1 MELLYLWIDRYNNIL
16 NQGFNFSSEY
26 NIHYDDAKKQ
36 ISIAQLN
43 KKKLQLFNESF
54 LNVTAIIG
62 KNGSGKS
69 SIFSAIKEI
78 FSNDLYHRNKML
90 VVVKQEDGKLLLV
103 KKEFADK
110 ENLVIDKPKSLV
122 VDDLDKNVKVGTL
135 IDLIFNSNSFS
146 IYDKSKFSNDFY
158 DISFRHKMYE
168 SSVNSNVLLI
178 KQFENLVEEN
188 KKEPY
193 KDRQFELIKTRLIE
207 ELVTDQQLYNSE
219 LKQKLDFISKYSDHG
234 YEFIPDAIS
243 IFFNGFF
250 ISNSLEWMEKIE
262 GVKVDSENIRT
273 LLFGEQLMV
282 HDVSNVKQ
290 QFKERML
297 IFLTLFIITN
307 GLNYQAQD
315 FNVKEV
321 IHRLNN
327 ENEDNNLIEYLEEL
341 LKNLN
346 VNSYHSECFK
356 IKQLVNE
363 LSVLVDKLNIL
374 FYPHRNT
381 YIIAIDHSL
390 KDLLFKIYDFWHG
403 VEFIFGYEWH
413 GLSAGQSAL
422 LSLFAKFHSVSRY
435 PYNKTIW
442 ILLDEGDLYLR
453 PEWQRQFF
461 NDLHK
466 YLPLFFRDKK
476 IQLFLT
482 SHSPFLVSD
491 LPKENI
497 LLLSADKNSF
507 SVLVDKENISNT
519 FGANIHELLANS
531 FFLNQGTVGEFAKVK
546 INDLFNFLVGK
557 DSQFEWTDE
566 TAMELIELIG
576 EPVLKRHLIQLYD
589 KKFESNHEIQFL
601 ESELERMKKR
611 QKKNDKNNT

>member
-36 ISIAQLN
+36 ISIAQSN

-78 FSNDLYHRNKML
+78 FSNDFYHHNKML
-90 VVVKQEDGKLLLV
+90 VVMKQQDGKLLLI
-103 KKEFADK
+103 KKEFPGDDI
-110 ENLVIDKPKSLV
+110 LQIDKTQGV
-122 VDDLDKNVKVGTL
+122 VVEDLDKAVKISSFV
-135 IDLIFNSNSFS
+135 DLIFNSNSFS
-146 IYDKSKFSNDFY
+146 IYEERTFKKGYF
-158 DISFRHKMYE
+158 DISFSDNLYR
-168 SSVNSNVLLI
+168 SSVASNVLLL
-178 KQFENLVEEN
+178 KQYEDLVEQN

-207 ELVTDQQLYNSE
+207 ELVTGQQLYNSE

-234 YEFIPDAIS
+234 YEFIPDTIR

-250 ISNSLEWMEKIE
+250 INNSLEWMEKIE
-262 GVKVDSENIRT
+262 GVKVDSENVRK
-273 LLFGEQLMV
+273 LLFGEQLMAQ
-282 HDVSNVKQ
+282 DISIVKQ

-307 GLNYQAQD
+307 GLNYQARD

-321 IHRLNN
+321 IQRLNN
-327 ENEDNNLIEYLEEL
+327 ENEENNLIEYLEKL
-341 LKNLN
+341 LKNIN
-346 VNSYHSECFK
+346 VSSRHSECFK

-363 LSVLVDKLNIL
+363 LNVLLDKLNIL
-374 FYPHRNT
+374 FYPHGNT
-381 YIIAIDHSL
+381 YIIAIDSSL

-403 VEFIFGYEWH
+403 IEFIFGYEWH

-442 ILLDEGDLYLR
+442 ILLDEGDLYLH
-453 PEWQRQFF
+453 PEWQRKFF

-497 LLLSADKNSF
+497 LLLNTDQYGS
-507 SVLVDKENISNT
+507 SVLVGKENISNT

-531 FFLNQGTVGEFAKVK
+531 FFLNKGSVGEFARIK
-546 INDLFNFLVGK
+546 INDLFNFLNDK
-557 DSQFEWTDE
+557 DSDDNWTDE
-566 TAMELIELIG
+566 KAMELIELIG

-589 KKFESNHEIQFL
+589 KKFKSNHEIQFL
-601 ESELERMKKR
+601 EAELEKMKK
-611 QKKNDKNNT
+611 QQAKNDTNNT